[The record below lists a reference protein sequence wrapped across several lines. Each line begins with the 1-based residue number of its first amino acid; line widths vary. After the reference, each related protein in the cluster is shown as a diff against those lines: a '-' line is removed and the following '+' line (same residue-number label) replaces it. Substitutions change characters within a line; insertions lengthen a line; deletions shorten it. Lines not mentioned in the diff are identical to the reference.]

1 MFDESTL
8 RERSIFRIKIT
19 YRIISFLFF
28 LILLEEEL
36 KYLASF
42 KRVLVFRS
50 LNRWQ
55 SVGDARPVISHSNR
69 GLNALVIGSSYFSMR
84 HRVRE

>member
-42 KRVLVFRS
+42 KRVSSISLVK
-50 LNRWQ
+50 
-55 SVGDARPVISHSNR
+55 SVTVSG
-69 GLNALVIGSSYFSMR
+69 
-84 HRVRE
+84 

>member
-19 YRIISFLFF
+19 YRIISFLSF

-50 LNRWQ
+50 LNR
-55 SVGDARPVISHSNR
+55 
-69 GLNALVIGSSYFSMR
+69 
-84 HRVRE
+84 

>member
-1 MFDESTL
+1 MFESTL

-42 KRVLVFRS
+42 KRVSSISLVK
-50 LNRWQ
+50 
-55 SVGDARPVISHSNR
+55 SVTVSG
-69 GLNALVIGSSYFSMR
+69 
-84 HRVRE
+84 